1 MQTSSKFIILFSKN
15 SNISEIQTMNQKND
29 YSIIS
34 LDYDGHKMLQSK
46 NIEHEISDTYLDSKD
61 LQIIQKLSYKFAKWF
76 EEEKISKILEYEG
89 INLGLLIQV
98 EFNYFLVQFIKFFFE
113 ISKISSQFPQATFF
127 VSKFLYDLT
136 SLFSNKVHII
146 NDKVDNNEN
155 FYYDSVRI
163 PLQLGNKTFKIKIS
177 KSSYKKLQSIF
188 DKVINSMFSPKDDDF
203 KNSVNSTLLVEFDTI
218 RYQSIFKQ
226 SRNSKLNVVGYSRRR
241 PAIWNLESYSIIK
254 NSGSKV
260 LGSSI
265 LLNNELKQII
275 TNDHISIESMISS
288 LLSQEKFFEN
298 FFMIN
303 NKTMWLAVKDT
314 FKTLIVKRFHE
325 SILEIQLAK
334 KILIKYNF
342 SSILVWSEIGSTEQI
357 MVKLAKKFGIKVVVL
372 QHGLFFDSNDDGA
385 FDMNEFQGA
394 FPHDADYYI
403 VWGDIEKNHAIK
415 GGIPEE
421 KILPLGSPIFD
432 NLPSNPISLEGYI
445 LLATSGPVQENAFDL
460 TVKTIEKNHQV
471 IREICSIVNK
481 MGKKLVIKIHPSP
494 DEFDPTQ
501 LAQSINPQ
509 FIVFKT
515 GDISKLIA
523 NSSIFVVI
531 DVSTVMLNAQ
541 MMKKPIISIIAKDSD
556 YGFPTIITSNSCV
569 SINIEEFEKTLNS
582 ILTDKKLSNSIIS
595 KGEKYSKQYVF
606 NQGCSALKL
615 LDFLNSFQ

>member
-1 MQTSSKFIILFSKN
+1 MQTLSEFIILFSKN
-15 SNISEIQTMNQKND
+15 SNISEIQTMNQNND

-34 LDYDGHKMLQSK
+34 LDYDGHKILQSE

-61 LQIIQKLSYKFAKWF
+61 LQTIQKLSYKFAKWF
-76 EEEKISKILEYEG
+76 EDKKISKILEYEG

-127 VSKFLYDLT
+127 VSKSLYDLT
-136 SLFSNKVHII
+136 SLFSNKVHMI
-146 NDKVDNNEN
+146 NDKVDNYEN
-155 FYYDSVRI
+155 FYYDSVHI
-163 PLQLGNKTFKIKIS
+163 PLQLGNKTFRIKIS
-177 KSSYKKLQSIF
+177 KNSYKKLQNVF
-188 DKVINSMFSPKDDDF
+188 DKIINFMFSPKDVDF
-203 KNSVNSTLLVEFDTI
+203 KNSKNSILLVEFDTI
-218 RYQSIFKQ
+218 RYQSIFKE
-226 SRNSKLNVVGYSRRR
+226 SRNSKLNTVGYSRRR

-254 NSGSKV
+254 NSGCKV
-260 LGSSI
+260 LSSSI
-265 LLNNELKQII
+265 LFNNELKQII
-275 TNDHISIESMISS
+275 TNDHTSIESMISL
-288 LLSQEKFFEN
+288 LLSQEKFFKF

-303 NKTMWLAVKDT
+303 NKTVWPALKDT
-314 FKTLIVKRFHE
+314 FKTLIIKRFHE

-334 KILIKYNF
+334 KILTKYNF

-372 QHGLFFDSNDDGA
+372 QHGLFFDSNDVGA
-385 FDMNEFQGA
+385 FDMNESQGV

-432 NLPSNPISLEGYI
+432 NLPSNSISSEEYI

-460 TVKTIEKNHQV
+460 TVKTIEKNRQV

-501 LAQSINPQ
+501 LAQSINSQ
-509 FIVFKT
+509 FVVFKT

-541 MMKKPIISIIAKDSD
+541 MMKKPVISIITKDSD

-582 ILTDKKLSNSIIS
+582 ILTDKKLSNSIIN
-595 KGEKYSKQYVF
+595 KGEEYSKQYVF

-615 LDFLNSFQ
+615 LDFLNSLQ